1 MLYMLQI
8 KVIRW
13 ILSEKVDTDE
23 LLAKASKW
31 SKIGPP
37 YHAFYRGKV
46 EVMPK
51 CAIRSLQ
58 DFSIWYTPGVAQA
71 CREIEADHE
80 KAFEQTSKWNYVA
93 VVSDGTRVLGLG
105 DIGGQAGMP
114 VMEGKA
120 LIFKYLGGVDAFPI
134 CLATKDPE
142 EVIQAVKWIE
152 PTFGGI
158 NLEDFSKPKCF
169 YILDR
174 LRKEMPI
181 PVWHDDQQ
189 GTAAVILAGVI
200 NSLKLV
206 GKKMDEAKFTI
217 VGCGSANTRTFYVLE
232 AAGVNTKNITVVDST
247 GILHPSRKE
256 LEGTYKWDIT
266 LKTNGEDKTG
276 DMREAFKGSDIALAA
291 SKPGPGTIKPDDIRL
306 MADDPILFACANP
319 VPEIWPWEAKEAGVK
334 VMATGRSDFPNQVN
348 NSLVFPAIFRGAL
361 DVRAKT
367 ITDEMCIAS
376 AQELAKYAEDKG
388 LTDEYIIPSMS
399 EWEIYPRQAVA
410 TGLKAV
416 EQGIARRKLSRQELY
431 EHAEYIIKR
440 TQDIVALLMKQGYIA
455 APPPEPA

>member
-1 MLYMLQI
+1 M
-8 KVIRW
+8 
-13 ILSEKVDTDE
+13 KVDTEE
-23 LLAKASKW
+23 LLKKASRW
-31 SKIGPP
+31 SKIAPP
-37 YHAFYRGKV
+37 YHAFYQGKV

-51 CAIRSLQ
+51 CAIRDLQ
-58 DFSIWYTPGVAQA
+58 DFSIWYTPGVAQV
-71 CREIEADHE
+71 CRDIEKDPE
-80 KAFEQTSKWNYVA
+80 LAFEWTSKWNYLA

-134 CLATKDPE
+134 CLSTKDPD

-152 PTFGGI
+152 PSFGGI

-174 LRKEMPI
+174 LRKEMNI

-189 GTAAVILAGVI
+189 GTAAVILAGVM
-200 NSLKLV
+200 NALKIV

-232 AAGVNTKNITVVDST
+232 AAGVNTKNVTVVDSK
-247 GILHPSRKE
+247 GILAQSRKD

-266 LKTNGEDKTG
+266 LKTNPEGKTG
-276 DMREAFKGSDIALAA
+276 GIKEAMEESDIAIAA
-291 SKPGPGTIKPDDIRL
+291 SKPGPGTIKPEDL
-306 MADDPILFACANP
+306 SGMADDSILFACANP
-319 VPEIWPWEAKEAGVK
+319 IPEIWPWEAKEAGVK
-334 VMATGRSDFPNQVN
+334 IMATGRSDFPNQVN

-367 ITDEMCIAS
+367 ITDEMCISSAS
-376 AQELAKYAEDKG
+376 ELAKYAEDKG
-388 LTDEYIIPSMS
+388 LNEEYIIPTMQ

-410 TGLKAV
+410 TGIKAI
-416 EQGIARRKLSRQELY
+416 EQGVARKKLSRQELY
-431 EHAEYIIKR
+431 ERAESIIKR
-440 TQDIVALLMKQGYIA
+440 TQDIVSLLMRQGFIA
-455 APPPEPA
+455 SPPPEPA